1 MKILTVNDIEPDED
15 FYLYTSGNPNKD
27 ENDVDEELDDAEDDN
42 YPLLYLRGGL
52 WILDASL

>member
-1 MKILTVNDIEPDED
+1 MKIPDVNDFDSNED

-27 ENDVDEELDDAEDDN
+27 ENDMDEELDDPEYDN

-52 WILDASL
+52 WILDKSL